1 MDWILFSPFDWDDTP
16 RRPHALA
23 RALAAKDPVLWVNPP
38 PSLLRKPRFGLRL
51 REANFGVTVLDLPGG
66 IPGRRSAWVDRL
78 NQTRWLRV
86 LQRALPQIHH
96 PMQPLAV
103 LLETPFAHTM
113 AQGLGAELLLYDAWE
128 DWRQAAPRTA
138 PDPVHVE
145 RVLANAADAVL
156 VPSVA
161 AGRRFAVNGA
171 TVQVLH
177 GGCRPLPPLGSVLPI
192 PTMEKK
198 AGPHFVFIGTVDDCF
213 DIELLR
219 ASASEIPEAHWWIL
233 GDLVGGEARK
243 LLKTRHV
250 RVVGRV
256 PETELPR
263 WLAGADACI
272 LPVFQGE
279 GSENRDWPQLYQY
292 LASGLPVVSV
302 ALSVAEAFDDLVE
315 IAHPELVRGFAD
327 ACRRALA
334 RDMPALQER
343 RRAAADSL
351 TWEAC
356 AETLRAY
363 ARKHV
368 PTRAVP
374 NPAPLPLPLP
384 RPQRKR

>member
-16 RRPHALA
+16 QRPHALA
-23 RALAAKDPVLWVNPP
+23 QALAAEDSVLWVNPP
-38 PSLLRKPRFGLRL
+38 PSILRKPRLGLSL
-51 REANFGVTVLDLPGG
+51 REVKYGVTVLDLPGG

-128 DWRQAAPRTA
+128 DWRKAAPRTA
-138 PDPVHVE
+138 PNPVHVE
-145 RVLANAADAVL
+145 EILAKTADAVL

-161 AGRRFAVNGA
+161 AGRRFAMYGA
-171 TVQVLH
+171 SIQVLP
-177 GGCRPLPPLGSVLPI
+177 GGCRALPAAESVLPM
-192 PTMEKK
+192 PSMQKK
-198 AGPHFVFIGTVDDCF
+198 EGPHFLFIGTVDDCF
-213 DIELLR
+213 DVELLR

-233 GDLVGGEARK
+233 GDLVGMEARK

-256 PETELPR
+256 PEAELPR
-263 WLAGADACI
+263 WFAGADACI
-272 LPVFQGE
+272 LPVFPGE
-279 GSENRDWPQLYQY
+279 RSENRDWPQLYQY
-292 LASGLPVVSV
+292 LASGLPVISV
-302 ALSVAEAFDDLVE
+302 TLSVAEAFGELIE

-327 ACRRALA
+327 SCRRALA
-334 RDMPALQER
+334 RDIPALRDR
-343 RRAAADSL
+343 RRAAAAPL

-363 ARKHV
+363 AKKHI
-368 PTRAVP
+368 PTRVVP
-374 NPAPLPLPLP
+374 GGPLPAPS
-384 RPQRKR
+384 RPHRKT